1 MPSVASNAEEAIVL
15 GAGNDDAGVARVDS
29 YCGFD
34 LLALRGVVAYRHVDI
49 SPDSVSVN
57 GNRQ

>member
-29 YCGFD
+29 YRRFN
-34 LLALRGVVAYRHVDI
+34 LLALRGVVAGRHVNI